1 MRGVVREFLI
11 AAVLLAGC
19 GDSAVKYAQGLK
31 QDTEIAR
38 AAEKKANAA
47 ITGVAIRTYQSTHGG
62 ANPPTLQAL
71 VDEGLINKVPAELE
85 YDPATGQVK

>member
-1 MRGVVREFLI
+1 MGC
-11 AAVLLAGC
+11 LLLLGC
-19 GDSAVKYAQGLK
+19 GDSAVKYAQNLK
-31 QDTEIAR
+31 QDTDVAR
-38 AAEKKANAA
+38 AAEKKADVA

-71 VDEGLINKVPAELE
+71 VDDGLLNKVPAGLE

>member
-1 MRGVVREFLI
+1 M
-11 AAVLLAGC
+11 AALMGCLLLLGC
-19 GDSAVKYAQGLK
+19 GDSAVKYTQGLK

-38 AAEKKANAA
+38 GAEKKADVA

-71 VDEGLINKVPAELE
+71 VDDGLINKVPAGLE
-85 YDPATGQVK
+85 YDPATGQVM